1 MGLCDCSISCTKD
14 PSQAIMT
21 EVPSLATSDAPVGNV
36 TFEEKKLANSHAGR
50 EIALKQTQYPV
61 QFLLGD

>member
-1 MGLCDCSISCTKD
+1 
-14 PSQAIMT
+14 MT